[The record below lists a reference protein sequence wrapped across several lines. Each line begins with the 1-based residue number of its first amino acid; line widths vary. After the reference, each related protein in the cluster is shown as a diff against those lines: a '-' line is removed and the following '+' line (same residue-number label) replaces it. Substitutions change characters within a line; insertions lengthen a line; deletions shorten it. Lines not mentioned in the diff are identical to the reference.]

1 MAYSER
7 NDEQGDASFDS
18 FVETEP
24 LVPAVELEVLV
35 LHLDDVPSGNR
46 STGTGNDDWGGC
58 RKCQRQKGE
67 VN

>member
-1 MAYSER
+1 MAVGSAMAYSER

-35 LHLDDVPSGNR
+35 RAPLVFV
-46 STGTGNDDWGGC
+46 TV
-58 RKCQRQKGE
+58 E
-67 VN
+67 EA